1 MLRSQRST
9 SEEVI
14 DACCCCWLSLDR
26 LLRLLRLKSVSS
38 QVDAKSEEEKLSR
51 VRGGDEGVAEEE
63 KEQFGADDG

>member
-14 DACCCCWLSLDR
+14 DACCCWLSLDR
-26 LLRLLRLKSVSS
+26 LLRLLRQKSVSS
-38 QVDAKSEEEKLSR
+38 QVDAKSEGEKLSR
-51 VRGGDEGVAEEE
+51 SREGDEGADEEE